1 MTGLPLIER
10 LVPEG
15 FGSETP
21 EAASWRCF
29 FEEKMDLVERVR
41 GLPRPEAERE
51 GYKIVLVQWIN
62 RQPISE
68 PAAPNNRCAWCGLTE
83 AGPGDLRPYGTDAR
97 GVAWLH
103 PERCWKP

>member
-1 MTGLPLIER
+1 M
-10 LVPEG
+10 
-15 FGSETP
+15 
-21 EAASWRCF
+21 F
-29 FEEKMDLVERVR
+29 FEEKTDLVERVR
-41 GLPRPEAERE
+41 RLPRPEAERE

-103 PERCWKP
+103 PERCWKPWSDRRRADAVKALRKMGITEPPP